1 MKKKHI
7 NIVQNIDRVDL
18 LTSCKMTR
26 NFGASVTF
34 ALKFRHCVEAIFL
47 VFRVCWEARGM
58 ACGPCF
64 LFLRCTGFCLYFLH
78 FIYVKPVRSPL
89 IQRTP
94 AGSSFRL
101 LAQTFYTCFLAQN
114 NVRHLVIRIRFGD
127 LRHEQLGTCFFPV
140 LRHNLVLFL
149 KRSMADVV
157 EKGQSFNGVGKSLF
171 AVYLENTLFK
181 EKFIHPF

>member
-1 MKKKHI
+1 MLSRKSGCLVKKKYI
-7 NIVQNIDRVDL
+7 NIVQNSDRVDL
-18 LTSCKMTR
+18 LTSCKMTH

-64 LFLRCTGFCLYFLH
+64 L
-78 FIYVKPVRSPL
+78 
-89 IQRTP
+89 
-94 AGSSFRL
+94 
-101 LAQTFYTCFLAQN
+101 AQN

-140 LRHNLVLFL
+140 LRHNHVLFL
-149 KRSMADVV
+149 KRCMADVV

-171 AVYLENTLFK
+171 AVYLKNTLFK